1 MELVKL
7 ENDLIE
13 IISNGVNKIKSAEL
27 KNDNS
32 LVTNCDIQ
40 IEKEIIL
47 YLKSNFKG
55 INVISEENTLSHDT
69 SYILKNRFAIVDPI
83 DGTENFYF
91 LDNIYGSAISVIY
104 DNLKYHLIFIPSE
117 NKKISTLSI
126 KPNIINNSKIKLFST
141 SCLNQIKHNYDKQ
154 SCRIFGSSTYMFY
167 SLLSGNA
174 KSYEYCD
181 GAKIWDYYTGL
192 SLALNTF
199 LDLTVKLDGNYITE
213 IPEKVNHK
221 SNFEIINNGA
231 K

>member
-91 LDNIYGSAISVIY
+91 LENIYGSAISVIY